1 MNHIDS
7 MRVSSTSIC
16 ETSTSTLYV
25 PLRAEGLCLLDA
37 ERTFDL
43 GMSYRGIKN
52 LVLTGSVLNV
62 GNSYNRSVGI
72 PNIFTYWDLGTPGM
86 LGRRFSVTASYDFK

>member
-1 MNHIDS
+1 
-7 MRVSSTSIC
+7 
-16 ETSTSTLYV
+16 
-25 PLRAEGLCLLDA
+25 
-37 ERTFDL
+37 
-43 GMSYRGIKN
+43 MSYRGIKN